1 MPGGNGSGPRG
12 RGQKSGLV
20 PDPAA
25 PAFTLNVEQRSPTR
39 SESRANRIGA
49 PSVGPT

>member
-12 RGQKSGLV
+12 RGQKGGLV

-25 PAFTLNVEQRSPTR
+25 PAVALNVEQRPHTG
-39 SESRANRIGA
+39 SESRAKRIGA